1 MLAKMR
7 RVIVLSDVDLRP
19 HTTLLKGEAG
29 SIVKEYEDDGQVW
42 GIDVLMDNRH
52 KGLDEWDNTAH
63 LVEPELSQVIECSD
77 CRQLAIIAETG

>member
-7 RVIVLSDVDLRP
+7 RVTVLSDVDLRP
-19 HTTLLKGEAG
+19 HTTLLKGELG
-29 SIVKEYEDDGQVW
+29 SIVKEYGGVDQVW
-42 GIDVLMDNRH
+42 GIDVLMDRYH

-77 CRQLAIIAETG
+77 CRQLTIIAETG